1 MVKGLSLTSEG
12 TPSAASEMRTRAF
25 VVAGPVTVHGSLSSF
40 GVLANSV
47 SKVAPPSRESSIW
60 TLVIDVMVF
69 GGVHVFIVG
78 LEEG

>member
-1 MVKGLSLTSEG
+1 L
-12 TPSAASEMRTRAF
+12 A
-25 VVAGPVTVHGSLSSF
+25 
-40 GVLANSV
+40 VLANSV